1 MKKLLVA
8 TGNPHKF
15 REMREGL
22 KALGLDPLSLE
33 DEGIT
38 LEQPE
43 SGDTYRANALIKARE
58 AHRRTGRAALADDSG
73 LEVDALGGDPGVH
86 SDRWVGPEATASE
99 QNDHLLAE
107 LEGVPSEKRGARYVC
122 EMVLVDER
130 GLRHAS
136 RGEVHGRIA
145 AAPRGEGGFGYDPVF
160 EVRERD
166 WATFAELSGE
176 TKEEISHRARALRR
190 MLDTLRR
197 SGRVEG

>member
-1 MKKLLVA
+1 MKRILVA
-8 TGNPHKF
+8 TGNRHKF
-15 REMREGL
+15 REMRGNLE
-22 KALGLDPLSLE
+22 ALGLDPLSLE
-33 DEGIT
+33 DERIT
-38 LEQPE
+38 LQEPE

-58 AHRRTGRAALADDSG
+58 AHRRTGRVALADDSG

-86 SDRWVGPEATASE
+86 SDRWVGPEATAAE

-107 LEGVPSEKRGARYVC
+107 LEGVPPGDRGARYVC

-145 AAPRGEGGFGYDPVF
+145 SAPRGEGGFGYDPVF
-160 EVRERD
+160 EVRERE
-166 WATFAELSGE
+166 WATFAELPAEAKG
-176 TKEEISHRARALRR
+176 EISHRARALRR

-197 SGRVEG
+197 SGRVED